1 MDYLISRM
9 LHTLGL
15 SSSAFAL
22 SLLLLSSSSS
32 SSPSSPSPPPLFTT
46 HDNSGN
52 SAKTTTTTTTTG
64 TCRGTRRGM
73 RSRDEVKG
81 GVADVGAAMV
91 AAAARYVV
99 VVAGAL
105 QKQMRCCCFMTA
117 VVDNQ
122 LHKFE
127 TDPEIRQLVGP
138 ASISFAGLPHA
149 PPVERRAALL
159 QHCTEHRPH
168 LPITFTHFGYNSDFS
183 LSSCTVGQ
191 DEVTFESRFI
201 LNGVCVILRGTLS
214 RETMSGTST
223 LQFDEENAAEEEH
236 RRQQAMQRYGAR
248 IQAIRRRFNL
258 PQT

>member
-32 SSPSSPSPPPLFTT
+32 SSSPSSPSPPPLFTT
-46 HDNSGN
+46 HNNSGN
-52 SAKTTTTTTTTG
+52 SAKTTTTTG

-122 LHKFE
+122 LHKFG
-127 TDPEIRQLVGP
+127 TPLITVTCHHG
-138 ASISFAGLPHA
+138 
-149 PPVERRAALL
+149 
-159 QHCTEHRPH
+159 HC
-168 LPITFTHFGYNSDFS
+168 
-183 LSSCTVGQ
+183 
-191 DEVTFESRFI
+191 FEGGNQGR
-201 LNGVCVILRGTLS
+201 N
-214 RETMSGTST
+214 
-223 LQFDEENAAEEEH
+223 
-236 RRQQAMQRYGAR
+236 
-248 IQAIRRRFNL
+248 
-258 PQT
+258 